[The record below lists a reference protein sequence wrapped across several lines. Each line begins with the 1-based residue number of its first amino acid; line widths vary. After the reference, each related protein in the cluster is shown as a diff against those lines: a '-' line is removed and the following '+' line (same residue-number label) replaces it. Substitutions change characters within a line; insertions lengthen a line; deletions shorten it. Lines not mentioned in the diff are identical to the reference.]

1 METIELKD
9 GSIVLN
15 LLTKDEL
22 ELFRT
27 EQLIEML
34 RYERYHY
41 NDYDVAEQIF
51 DNGYNMLQFRLV
63 EYGGR
68 TREEVQKYKDYVEVS
83 NYREKGCTVVYT
95 YADRNQLKEILHH
108 RPHIPSK
115 MENKQMIK
123 ERIQQGKKKTKRNL
137 KYSAK

>member
-9 GSIVLN
+9 GGIVLN

-22 ELFRT
+22 ELFKT
-27 EQLIEML
+27 KQLIEML

-41 NDYDVAEQIF
+41 NDYDFAEQVF
-51 DNGYNMLQFRLV
+51 DNGYNIVQFRLV

-83 NYREKGCTVVYT
+83 NYREKGRSIVYT

-115 MENKQMIK
+115 MESKQMIK

-137 KYSAK
+137 KYKR